1 MMNKETAAMFVLG
14 SNEVQ
19 EILMVNRQ
27 RLRRLVEEGKLTPF
41 KELKRESLFWKPDV
55 EMLKDEFLSNPRSN
69 LFKAEKG

>member
-1 MMNKETAAMFVLG
+1 
-14 SNEVQ
+14 
-19 EILMVNRQ
+19 
-27 RLRRLVEEGKLTPF
+27 VEEGKLTPF